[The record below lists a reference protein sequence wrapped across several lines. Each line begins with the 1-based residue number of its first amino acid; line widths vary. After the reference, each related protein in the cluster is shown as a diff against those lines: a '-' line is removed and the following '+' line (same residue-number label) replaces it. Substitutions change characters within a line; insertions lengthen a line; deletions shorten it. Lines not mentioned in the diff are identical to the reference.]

1 MAFTAKIGNIY
12 LDSSYFL
19 IGNPGSS
26 DIFISDVF
34 GFNWNTVPWGDD
46 NTEKYQHL
54 KSRGNMYVPS
64 NNGTAFAIPLKSTSG
79 AARRTVFESYY
90 NNFTQTADG
99 NYGDVFSK
107 PNVPLNIQG
116 ADLNI
121 RICEWLAFG
130 GSNCYILGVPVYS
143 DDSKTRLTAV
153 VLPYAYLTSGSP
165 IEEHGGRGTF
175 GSVNINAFR
184 SRGFDVV
191 ITKTDDDYGDESVE
205 DGYGT
210 DGTPDFDHSSDV
222 IGVPSDPTVSTG
234 TVGFMNVYCVG
245 QGALSGL
252 GEYLFPELDPTQWT
266 DVTQVLRGIAGIFA
280 YRDSIQYVVD
290 LHAIPVTPTTGTSK
304 YIKLGAL
311 ETDISQPVCSS
322 DYVNFD
328 CGTVSIPERFRNFLD
343 YTEVTCKI
351 YIPFFGFVDLK
362 PEYWASGSIG
372 LKYKFNVIDG
382 SFMAFL
388 VSTSSKSRLANTV
401 IGQYSGSACLH
412 LPVVAASYGSIV
424 SGLISG
430 SAAMA
435 TAGTKETSPGS
446 VSGAMEGAMTAGN
459 FQPKMSQSN
468 DYNCSAAYLGCREA
482 YLLIEY
488 PVQSFSANYP
498 HDSGLPANITRTI
511 QSMLGSGYTVIES
524 IDLTGLGI
532 TESEISELKDI
543 FAGGFY
549 L

>member
-1 MAFTAKIGNIY
+1 MAFVARFGNLPVVASVYNAAGASSLLSAGYDIVSAAFPNGIAKSLVESKFSAFGNVMPEAWATAGKQVMEVNLESNNIIHPDTKLQMQCTGWHSAFGTPVADISYLPNPNISLSATNYMSIHGENGNKLYGGVILVY
-12 LDSSYFL
+12 TDALGAQLDSAVLCFCNIDNYTQDTATYV
-19 IGNPGSS
+19 PTGSS
-26 DIFISDVF
+26 A
-34 GFNWNTVPWGDD
+34 N
-46 NTEKYQHL
+46 
-54 KSRGNMYVPS
+54 
-64 NNGTAFAIPLKSTSG
+64 
-79 AARRTVFESYY
+79 
-90 NNFTQTADG
+90 
-99 NYGDVFSK
+99 
-107 PNVPLNIQG
+107 
-116 ADLNI
+116 
-121 RICEWLAFG
+121 RIG
-130 GSNCYILGVPVYS
+130 I
-143 DDSKTRLTAV
+143 
-153 VLPYAYLTSGSP
+153 AYLEGLGYTVTITTSD
-165 IEEHGGRGTF
+165 EE
-175 GSVNINAFR
+175 
-184 SRGFDVV
+184 
-191 ITKTDDDYGDESVE
+191 YGDESDE

-210 DGTPDFDHSSDV
+210 DGTPDFDHHSDI
-222 IGVPSDPTVSTG
+222 IGVPTDPTVSTG
-234 TVGFMNVYCVG
+234 SVGFMNVYHVAS
-245 QGALSGL
+245 GALSTL
-252 GEYLFPELDPTQWT
+252 GQYLFPVIDPTQWT
-266 DVTQVLRGIAGIFA
+266 DTTQVLRGIAGIFA
-280 YRDSIQYVVD
+280 YRDSVQYIVD
-290 LHAIPVTPTTGTSK
+290 LHAIPVAPTDGTSK
-304 YIKLGAL
+304 FIKLGQL
-311 ETDISQPVCSS
+311 TTDISQPVCSS

-328 CGTVSIPERFRNFLD
+328 CGTISIPERFRNFLD

-435 TAGTKETSPGS
+435 TAGTKETSHGS

-511 QSMLGSGYTVIES
+511 QSMVGSGYTVIES
-524 IDLTGLGI
+524 VDLSGLGI
-532 TESEISELKDI
+532 TEAEITELKDI